1 MPSLAESLAKQ
12 TPRNGGI
19 TCQVCDLIVTLNKD
33 DVNALNEALENPR
46 LTATMIVR
54 ALEDY
59 GASIAV
65 GTLRRHRRKECS
77 TLRNV
82 G

>member
-12 TPRNGGI
+12 TPRNGGL
-19 TCQVCDLIVTLNKD
+19 TCTVCDLLVTLNKD
-33 DVNALNEALENPR
+33 DVKALNEALENPR
-46 LTATMIVR
+46 LTATMITR

-59 GASIAV
+59 GTNIAV
-65 GTLRRHRRKECS
+65 GTIRRHRRKECA

>member
-1 MPSLAESLAKQ
+1 MPSLAEALANQ
-12 TPRNGGI
+12 TPRNGGL
-19 TCQVCDLIVTLNKD
+19 TCTVCDLIATLNKD
-33 DVNALNEALENPR
+33 DANALNEALDNPR

-59 GASIAV
+59 GSPIPV
-65 GTLRRHRRKECS
+65 GTIRRHRRKECA